1 MRYVLVEV
9 IEREILTPT
18 FFETFEAARAE
29 MKRRYDEA
37 DPRGD
42 HEGLYRDQAYCE
54 NANHDNC
61 DWKIFSVNRD

>member
-9 IEREILTPT
+9 IEREILAPV

-29 MKRRYDEA
+29 MKRRYEEE
-37 DPRGD
+37 DPDGD
-42 HEGLYRDQAYCE
+42 HEGLYRNHAYCE

-61 DWKIFSVNRD
+61 DWKIFPVSGD